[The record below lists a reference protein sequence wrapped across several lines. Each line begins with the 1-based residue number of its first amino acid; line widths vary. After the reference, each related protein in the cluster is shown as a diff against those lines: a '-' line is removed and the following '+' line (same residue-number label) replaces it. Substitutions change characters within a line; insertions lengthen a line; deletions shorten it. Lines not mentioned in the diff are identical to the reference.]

1 MEVPEA
7 PTMASGIVDVEKP
20 RAPLRRLLSVPSTP
34 GNDRTPIAREIQA
47 AIPNTEVRLNTAIQH
62 IWLLWT

>member
-1 MEVPEA
+1 
-7 PTMASGIVDVEKP
+7 MASGIVDVEKP

-47 AIPNTEVRLNTAIQH
+47 AIPNTEVRLTVS
-62 IWLLWT
+62 